1 MPYNAASYHIIC
13 LLSFFII
20 YLLMIGPK
28 ASGGEGDKGCGFRG
42 PGETKMETDKRAIR
56 EKIVLLTREIS
67 LLGMQRE
74 QHRKSR

>member
-1 MPYNAASYHIIC
+1 MT
-13 LLSFFII
+13 
-20 YLLMIGPK
+20 GPK

>member
-1 MPYNAASYHIIC
+1 MTDIYNIFTLYVHSI
-13 LLSFFII
+13 S
-20 YLLMIGPK
+20 GPK
-28 ASGGEGDKGCGFRG
+28 ASGGDADKGCGFRG